1 VASKSIIRQEI
12 LILRSQLN
20 TPYRVQASKQICERI
35 SQLPI
40 YQKADTILAYF
51 SMKNEVSLYPLM
63 EVAWRQGKR
72 VALPKMEQDQI
83 IPRLFTSPSEL
94 EFGAFSVLEPAAT
107 CEQIPLEQ
115 LDFVIVPGVAF
126 DKARYRL
133 GFGKGHYD
141 RFFAQLSTV
150 YKCGVA
156 FEEQIVGTIYPEVHD
171 IPMDIVITNG
181 IEY

>member
-1 VASKSIIRQEI
+1 MTSKSTVRQEI
-12 LILRSQLN
+12 LTLRNQLSA
-20 TPYRVQASKQICERI
+20 PYRVQASKQICERI
-35 SQLPI
+35 TKLPT
-40 YQKADTILAYF
+40 YQAANTILAYF
-51 SMKNEVSLYPLM
+51 SMKNEVSLYPLI
-63 EVAWRQGKR
+63 EAAWRQGKR
-72 VALPKMEQDQI
+72 VALPQMEQDQI

-94 EFGAFSVLEPAAT
+94 EIGAFSVLEPAAT

-115 LDFVIVPGVAF
+115 LDFVVVPGVAF

-141 RFFAQLSTV
+141 RFFAQLPTV

-156 FEEQIVGTIYPEVHD
+156 YEEQIVGTIYPEVHD
-171 IPMDIVITNG
+171 IPMNIVITNG